1 MGDRWSTQQVLAL
14 APDASSATAGRK
26 LGSPVP
32 WSDTGATDHVVWG
45 SCAGS
50 GKTPYR
56 TVVELS
62 APAYTCSCPSRKF
75 PCKHVLG
82 LLLLWGE
89 GGVPDAAEPADHAAA
104 WLAGRAARAAA
115 TPAAAAAPKDP
126 ERAAKNAAQRAERVT
141 TGLDELRMWLGDQAG
156 HGLAGLEADAHARF
170 DAVAARLVDAQA
182 PGMANRVRRLP
193 AVVYAPDDATDSRAD
208 WPSRLLQ
215 EFGAL
220 WSLAAA
226 HDRLPDLSDELA
238 ATVRRHI
245 GYPVAKAD
253 VLARPAVVDDWQ
265 VLGRRDTEEDHLQAR
280 RTWLCGA
287 HTGRFGLILDYA
299 PAGGTLPARPAVGQ
313 VRHAAMHFYPGA
325 PGHRC
330 LPADTDPASAP
341 DPDAV
346 DRDAAQVHEPAA
358 PEITGTDL
366 AAARRTRAEAVAAD
380 PWLSGFPV
388 IVTGRLGTTDDGHA
402 ALIDRTGD
410 AVALRDG
417 EGLWPL
423 LLALTEGDE
432 VQLFGELGARGL
444 DPFTVHRLGVVT
456 GL

>member
-1 MGDRWSTQQVLAL
+1 MGDRWPTQQVLAL
-14 APDASSATAGRK
+14 APDASSAAAGRK

-32 WSDTGATDHVVWG
+32 WSDTGATDRVVWG

-50 GKTPYR
+50 GKKPYQA
-56 TVVELS
+56 VVELS
-62 APAYTCSCPSRKF
+62 GPAYTCSCPSRKF

-82 LLLLWGE
+82 LLLLWSE
-89 GGVPDAAEPADHAAA
+89 GGVPDAGEPADHAAA

-115 TPAAAAAPKDP
+115 TPSAAAAPKDP
-126 ERAAKNAAQRAERVT
+126 KRAAKNAAQRAERVT
-141 TGLDELRMWLGDQAG
+141 TGLDELRMWLGDQVG
-156 HGLAGLEADAHARF
+156 HGLAGLEADAYARF
-170 DAVAARLVDAQA
+170 DAVAARLVDAQV

-193 AVVYAPDDATDSRAD
+193 AVLYAPDDATDSRAD

-226 HDRLPDLSDELA
+226 HDRLPDLPDEFA

-253 VLARPAVVDDWQ
+253 VLARPAVVDDWL

-280 RTWLCGA
+280 RTWLRGA

-299 PAGGTLPARPAVGQ
+299 PAGGTLPARPPVGR
-313 VRHAAMHFYPGA
+313 VGHAALHFYPGA

-330 LPADTDPASAP
+330 LPADTDPAPAP
-341 DPDAV
+341 DTPES
-346 DRDAAQVHEPAA
+346 AAQDAEIAEPAT

-366 AAARRTRAEAVAAD
+366 ATARRVRAAAVAGD
-380 PWLSGFPV
+380 PWMSGFPV
-388 IVTGRLGTTDDGHA
+388 IITGRLGTTADGLP

-410 AVALRDG
+410 AVGLRDG

-423 LLALTEGDE
+423 LLAVTEGDE
-432 VQLFGELGARGL
+432 VQVFGELGARGL
-444 DPFTVHRLGVVT
+444 DPLTVHRAGVVT